1 MNFTPNLVHT
11 PCDSNTAIARS
22 SFPIDALPQP
32 LHDYVIAASA
42 AAQTSL
48 DLAAVT
54 CLGVCSA
61 ALAGHVRIADGAGDK
76 QPASL
81 FVATVTAGLR
91 READLFQWARQ
102 PLQTLEAEQ
111 IEAAR
116 IPRIKAQSLL
126 RQAKIRLRQREKQAA
141 GDHQQFR
148 QAALDFATQVVENH
162 VPALPRLLIDDTTTA
177 KLSTILAEQDGRVAR
192 FSTETAASDLFSGSR
207 SQRSLAQ
214 QALYWKGYRGEEVT
228 IDHRGGER
236 TTLRRTAISCV
247 CSFAKST
254 VAGLRNGRARRSRGV
269 LDAFLFALPEP
280 AYGQTPSSPTAIP
293 NEVRQQYET
302 RIRSLAAQQ
311 TDFTLRLSDEARQ
324 RYQAWQTEIAMLIRS
339 GNLPESLTAWADHLP
354 GNTLRLAAIL
364 HTISNRNEAEIS
376 ATTLQ
381 SAIAIA
387 QYFLPHALA
396 MFDLLQQPYETPHRD
411 HPTSPPETSSSRP
424 TASQIGAEHP
434 GTRHIVSLTPI
445 SPANAAPKKR
455 GTPCHNKP
463 APAIDR
469 REDSDLSDSQP
480 REPRPRGKHPPTT
493 RGSGPRTYRGSP
505 AAKRRAKR

>member
-11 PCDSNTAIARS
+11 PCESNTAIARS
-22 SFPIDALPQP
+22 TFPIDALPQP

-61 ALAGHVRIADGAGDK
+61 ALAGHVRIADGAGDE

-91 READLFQWARQ
+91 READLFQCARQ

-116 IPRIKAQSLL
+116 IPRIQAQSLL

-141 GDHQQFR
+141 VDHQQFR
-148 QAALDFATQVVENH
+148 LAALDFATQVVENH

-228 IDHRGGER
+228 IDQRAGNERPSAAPQSAAFARSPNQPWPVCGKAERVGAGECSMR
-236 TTLRRTAISCV
+236 SCSRCPNRRLGKCLR
-247 CSFAKST
+247 
-254 VAGLRNGRARRSRGV
+254 
-269 LDAFLFALPEP
+269 
-280 AYGQTPSSPTAIP
+280 
-293 NEVRQQYET
+293 
-302 RIRSLAAQQ
+302 
-311 TDFTLRLSDEARQ
+311 
-324 RYQAWQTEIAMLIRS
+324 
-339 GNLPESLTAWADHLP
+339 HLP
-354 GNTLRLAAIL
+354 RSQTKFAN
-364 HTISNRNEAEIS
+364 NMK
-376 ATTLQ
+376 
-381 SAIAIA
+381 
-387 QYFLPHALA
+387 HAFVRSPLSK
-396 MFDLLQQPYETPHRD
+396 
-411 HPTSPPETSSSRP
+411 PTSPF
-424 TASQIGAEHP
+424 A
-434 GTRHIVSLTPI
+434 
-445 SPANAAPKKR
+445 
-455 GTPCHNKP
+455 
-463 APAIDR
+463 
-469 REDSDLSDSQP
+469 
-480 REPRPRGKHPPTT
+480 
-493 RGSGPRTYRGSP
+493 
-505 AAKRRAKR
+505 